1 MTHLLLPKGEI
12 ISQILS
18 SVSQTLVVHRNTEA
32 RCQNPAEVA
41 HEPLGVC
48 WDSYRRPVENLAEVQ
63 HGRVAVQGVIW

>member
-1 MTHLLLPKGEI
+1 MMHPLLLKGEI

-48 WDSYRRPVENLAEVQ
+48 RDSYRRPVENLAEDQ
-63 HGRVAVQGVIW
+63 HWGAAVQGVIW

>member
-41 HEPLGVC
+41 HVPLGVC
-48 WDSYRRPVENLAEVQ
+48 WDSYRRPVENLAKDQ